1 MVRFGQKPVRN
12 STKDSG
18 RTSNISG
25 VRRPRRSAN
34 KPKHGRAERA
44 RSQCEVGCDGD
55 LDERRV
61 RVLRD
66 LRKYERRA
74 GPGRERPWP
83 NRGKLAT
90 NLLR

>member
-1 MVRFGQKPVRN
+1 
-12 STKDSG
+12 
-18 RTSNISG
+18 

-66 LRKYERRA
+66 LRKYESRA
-74 GPGRERPWP
+74 GD
-83 NRGKLAT
+83 
-90 NLLR
+90 